1 MMECPISK
9 VNDQKVDIMWLELLE
24 DDDCLDEEEKEELKN
39 LRDE

>member
-24 DDDCLDEEEKEELKN
+24 DDV
-39 LRDE
+39 RDE